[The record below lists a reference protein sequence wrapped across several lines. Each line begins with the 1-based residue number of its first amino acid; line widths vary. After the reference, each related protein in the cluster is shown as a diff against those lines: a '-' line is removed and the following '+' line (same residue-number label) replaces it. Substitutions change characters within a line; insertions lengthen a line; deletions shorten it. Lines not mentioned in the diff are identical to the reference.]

1 MTSAPEII
9 SAVPPHFA
17 ADGKLDLPALRT
29 NLERLEPVL
38 DGVFVAGTTGEFPAL
53 ADDERIAV
61 IEEAISVF
69 GPARV
74 VAHIG
79 AAATHSALALARAAL
94 EVGAQRLAAVTPY
107 YLRASTDG
115 VRRHY
120 AALREVV
127 EDGELY
133 GYLFPDVA
141 LTDVTPAELPGLVA
155 AGLDG
160 VKVSGTAST
169 RVADY
174 LAKAP
179 AGFKLWSGNDADLP
193 NVLARGGRG
202 LVSGVSAVLPEPW
215 VAFRAAYA
223 ADDRSGVDRA
233 QRAIE
238 ALVSVLGPSIT
249 RLKYGLSVL
258 GLPSGPTRM
267 CVDEP
272 TAEVRTSIEAAL
284 AQARSILA

>member
-1 MTSAPEII
+1 MTNVPEII
-9 SAVPPHFA
+9 SAIPTHFA
-17 ADGKLDLPALRT
+17 SDGKLDLRALRT
-29 NLERLEPVL
+29 NLERLEPLL

-53 ADDERIAV
+53 ADGERIAV
-61 IEEAISVF
+61 IQEAISVF
-69 GPARV
+69 GPSRV

-79 AAATHSALALARAAL
+79 AAATQQASGLARAAL
-94 EVGAQRLAAVTPY
+94 GVGAQRLAAVTPY
-107 YLRASTDG
+107 YLRASADG
-115 VRRHY
+115 VRRYY
-120 AALREVV
+120 AALREIVG
-127 EDGELY
+127 DGELY

-141 LTDVTPAELPGLVA
+141 LTDVRPAELPGLAA

-169 RVADY
+169 RVAEY
-174 LAKAP
+174 LAQAP

-193 NVLARGGRG
+193 NVMVCGGLG

-223 ADDRSGVDRA
+223 ADDQSGVDRA
-233 QRAIE
+233 QRAID
-238 ALVSVLGPSIT
+238 ALVPVLGPSIS
-249 RLKYGLSVL
+249 RLKYGLSLL
-258 GLPSGPTRM
+258 GLPGGPTRM

-272 TAEVRTSIEAAL
+272 TGQVRTSIEAAL